1 MPIYLNIVPQAQ
13 LDWAQLTTLI
23 GETNSQHV
31 TDVSLSL
38 QLPKG
43 QTLTQAQQRQ
53 AAALNISAFN
63 VGIALGSAIGGQ
75 VTSQF
80 GLAWTPLFGAL
91 MVGLSIVA
99 TMGLIRLARPARRLI
114 NKFNHL

>member
-1 MPIYLNIVPQAQ
+1 MGFFAFMNVP
-13 LDWAQLTTLI
+13 
-23 GETNSQHV
+23 G
-31 TDVSLSL
+31 L
-38 QLPKG
+38 QLYIVQVAEQ
-43 QTLTQAQQRQ
+43 QTPQDITMAS
-53 AAALNISAFN
+53 ALNISAFN